1 MVSFNK
7 KLLLTFRINLNPST
21 NQDAATTDSI
31 SRRAPREAEGNQQR
45 WHTWQRCLPRGAA
58 PEYLQENSNLTV
70 STLISPRLFPR
81 VFQGF
86 PSLTQH
92 NAPASPMCVLFCS
105 SPGV

>member
-7 KLLLTFRINLNPST
+7 KQLLTFRINLNPST

-31 SRRAPREAEGNQQR
+31 SCRVPTEAEGNQKR
-45 WHTWQRCLPRGAA
+45 WHTWQRCLPREAA
-58 PEYLQENSNLTV
+58 PEYLQESSNLTV
-70 STLISPRLFPR
+70 STCISPGLFPC
-81 VFQGF
+81 FCQGF
-86 PSLTQH
+86 PSPIQH